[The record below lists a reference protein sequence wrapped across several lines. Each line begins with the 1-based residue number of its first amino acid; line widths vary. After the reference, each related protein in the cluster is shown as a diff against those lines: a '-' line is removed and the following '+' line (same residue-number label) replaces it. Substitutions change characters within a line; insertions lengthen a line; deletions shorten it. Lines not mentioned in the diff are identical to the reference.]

1 MTAAARLVLDDCR
14 EALNEL
20 REDPTGSLWRRRYV
34 ACIALLRAVGHV
46 LGKVDVKTSAKH
58 KAAID
63 AWWQQQK
70 NTEPMPEVFWS
81 FIENER
87 NLLLKE
93 YGPVA
98 GQNVTV
104 FVGGGR
110 DPEYSYV
117 MKDGPFKGVDPRK
130 LVADAIDWWEGKLN
144 AIDQNVGQISTKE

>member
-46 LGKVDVKTSAKH
+46 LNNVDTKTSANH
-58 KAAID
+58 KAVID
-63 AWWQQQK
+63 ARWQQQQ
-70 NTEPMPEVFWS
+70 NTKPKPEVFWS

-110 DPEYSYV
+110 DPE
-117 MKDGPFKGVDPRK
+117 
-130 LVADAIDWWEGKLN
+130 
-144 AIDQNVGQISTKE
+144 